1 MPETTIAAVI
11 GSGVIGRSWA
21 LVFARGGCRTH
32 IYDAIPTQAARA
44 RAWVAETVAL
54 AVGHGLMTRAEAA
67 EAEQR
72 VTVCADLASALRGAV
87 YVQESGPEN
96 LEQKQRMFVEVDR
109 LADAQAIV
117 ATSTSTLNIHDIAAG
132 LPGAYRCF
140 VAHPV
145 NPPHVIP
152 AVEILPM
159 PGAPEEVIDR
169 ACGFLRKVGQSP
181 VRVKRYVVGF
191 ILNRLQA
198 ALVREAINI
207 VQSGVADVDSVDATV
222 RDGLG
227 LRWAIMGPFG
237 VANTNADEGI
247 RQYYGR
253 YGHAYLA
260 LMNDLGPT
268 PAFDDAMIEALGRGV
283 DEMTRTESQAE
294 QLHRRDRLI
303 LAIRWLKAELAS
315 AKPTLSAGEG
325 SG

>member
-1 MPETTIAAVI
+1 
-11 GSGVIGRSWA
+11 
-21 LVFARGGCRTH
+21 
-32 IYDAIPTQAARA
+32 
-44 RAWVAETVAL
+44 
-54 AVGHGLMTRAEAA
+54 MTRAEAA

-253 YGHAYLA
+253 YGPAYLA

-303 LAIRWLKAELAS
+303 LAIRRLKAELAS
-315 AKPTLSAGEG
+315 VKPTLSAGEG